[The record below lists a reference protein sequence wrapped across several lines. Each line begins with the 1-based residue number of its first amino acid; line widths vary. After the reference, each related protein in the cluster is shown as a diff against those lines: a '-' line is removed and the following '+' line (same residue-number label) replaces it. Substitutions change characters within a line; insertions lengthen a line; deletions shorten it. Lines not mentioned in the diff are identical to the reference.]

1 MDLKVEAAVRTT
13 DGEAKVA
20 VKVDVKVKLEAGV
33 RAADCTAH
41 VAVSV

>member
-1 MDLKVEAAVRTT
+1 MKIESALRAA